1 VPAEGEH
8 VLHAL
13 FVEVDVGGVRD
24 CTVGDELARRHQQQ
38 LAGLLHE
45 LVVTAHPVNTPNEM
59 LVGLAFLQEVRAK
72 GRSHGRLRKPHLLH
86 RS

>member
-1 VPAEGEH
+1 MPAEGEH

-45 LVVTAHPVNTPNEM
+45 LVVTAHPVNTPN
-59 LVGLAFLQEVRAK
+59 
-72 GRSHGRLRKPHLLH
+72 
-86 RS
+86 